1 MTVLLVVTPRSFRDG
16 GTESKVDTLSR
27 VSENNYVGGG
37 VVAPALMRSRP
48 CRPRTGTHSCY

>member
-37 VVAPALMRSRP
+37 LVAVAPALM
-48 CRPRTGTHSCY
+48 